1 MTGYWDVHN
10 HILPGVDDGSSC
22 MRETMSLLQAE
33 YEQGIRHLIVTPHY
47 RRGMFEIGFEDIQ
60 KVYEKTRLYCEETF
74 PSMHLYLGRECF
86 VSSVN
91 RAEKIL
97 SDSRY
102 YMAGRPVVLLEFG
115 YETEYAMIFQTVLMA
130 QEAQVIPVLAHIE
143 RYRALQNQDAVRRIR
158 KAGASV
164 QINCESILGKTG
176 FRTKHFCQKLLKEK
190 LVDLIASNAHNTDQR
205 QVHMRES
212 MTLVEKKYGSAEV
225 ERIFAQNPESLFYI
239 EEKGA

>member
-1 MTGYWDVHN
+1 MTGYWDIHN

-47 RRGMFEIGFEDIQ
+47 RRGMFEIDFEDIQ

-115 YETEYAMIFQTVLMA
+115 Y
-130 QEAQVIPVLAHIE
+130 
-143 RYRALQNQDAVRRIR
+143 
-158 KAGASV
+158 
-164 QINCESILGKTG
+164 
-176 FRTKHFCQKLLKEK
+176 
-190 LVDLIASNAHNTDQR
+190 
-205 QVHMRES
+205 
-212 MTLVEKKYGSAEV
+212 
-225 ERIFAQNPESLFYI
+225 
-239 EEKGA
+239 

>member
-1 MTGYWDVHN
+1 M
-10 HILPGVDDGSSC
+10 
-22 MRETMSLLQAE
+22 
-33 YEQGIRHLIVTPHY
+33 
-47 RRGMFEIGFEDIQ
+47 
-60 KVYEKTRLYCEETF
+60 
-74 PSMHLYLGRECF
+74 
-86 VSSVN
+86 
-91 RAEKIL
+91 
-97 SDSRY
+97 
-102 YMAGRPVVLLEFG
+102 
-115 YETEYAMIFQTVLMA
+115 
-130 QEAQVIPVLAHIE
+130 IPVLAHIE

-190 LVDLIASNAHNTDQR
+190 LVDLIASDAHNTDQR

-225 ERIFAQNPESLFYI
+225 ERIFEQNPESLFYI

>member
-1 MTGYWDVHN
+1 MTGYWDIHN

-164 QINCESILGKTG
+164 QIISQLKNLMWNG
-176 FRTKHFCQKLLKEK
+176 FLIAF
-190 LVDLIASNAHNTDQR
+190 LVGLAVNQITDLIGYWKGS
-205 QVHMRES
+205 VSLSSLMP
-212 MTLVEKKYGSAEV
+212 TLIITVILVAICMGLYFYNMIKETVDIYKK
-225 ERIFAQNPESLFYI
+225 I
-239 EEKGA
+239 KK